1 MTPLSDKAS
10 QVRLTTFNSFL
21 EGAERYA
28 ELEIKDNS
36 EEYLKLKEAIGT
48 AKYYALVVLGKPK
61 KIRIN
66 INN

>member
-1 MTPLSDKAS
+1 MTPLSDKAN
-10 QVRLTTFNSFL
+10 QVRLQTFNSFL

-28 ELEIKDNS
+28 ELEIRDNS
-36 EEYLKLKEAIGT
+36 EEYLRLKEGLST